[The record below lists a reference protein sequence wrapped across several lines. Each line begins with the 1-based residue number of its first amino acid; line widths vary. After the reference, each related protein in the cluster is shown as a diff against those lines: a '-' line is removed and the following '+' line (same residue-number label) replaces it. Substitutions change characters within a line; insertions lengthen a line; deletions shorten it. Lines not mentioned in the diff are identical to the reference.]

1 MGLLMIVTV
10 ASAERI
16 IVDYAVVIVPPGEYL
31 RGRITPI
38 NGDTMMRLYLG
49 DVVDIVDR
57 IDGWV
62 EIVGG
67 ENGTCWVCEEY
78 LVATYQ
84 PLETPVDAVIR
95 SNGRVRLRKHPDGD
109 MLCWMKNG
117 SQLDVI
123 AYATVD
129 NTEWCMTDKGWI
141 MSEFVEVLPNAE

>member
-1 MGLLMIVTV
+1 MIVTV

-16 IVDYAVVIVPPGEYL
+16 IVDHAVVIVPPGEYL
-31 RGRITPI
+31 RGRITPV

-78 LVATYQ
+78 LVATYR
-84 PLETPVDAVIR
+84 PLEIPVDAVIR
-95 SNGRVRLRKHPDGD
+95 SNEIFRYMEFFSDHAVQIFIHIVRCKRYFQGVNPEVFQSQIHNFMPD
-109 MLCWMKNG
+109 
-117 SQLDVI
+117 
-123 AYATVD
+123 YA
-129 NTEWCMTDKGWI
+129 
-141 MSEFVEVLPNAE
+141 LPDPHRMQ